1 MSSSSTAL
9 RRRVTHLESRAAQEA
24 AFPEVPPLPL
34 RDPADVVGLLAEQ
47 AEAVRRDPH
56 ADPLDPARTLTL
68 IGGMA
73 LRAMD
78 AAEGRAR
85 LEALERALKA
95 RADQQ
100 RAAEK
105 AKRQRR

>member
-1 MSSSSTAL
+1 MSTAL
-9 RRRVTHLESRAAQEA
+9 RRRVVSLEVRAAAEA
-24 AFPEVPPLPL
+24 AFPKVPRLAL
-34 RDPADVVGLLAEQ
+34 RGPADVVGLLAEQ
-47 AEAVRRDPH
+47 ADAVRNDPH
-56 ADPLDPARTLTL
+56 ADPMDRARTLTS

-85 LEALERALKA
+85 LEALERALKV
-95 RADQQ
+95 RAEQQ

-105 AKRQRR
+105 AKKQRR

>member
-1 MSSSSTAL
+1 MSTSTAL
-9 RRRVTHLESRAAQEA
+9 RRRVTHLEDSAAQEA
-24 AFPEVPPLPL
+24 AFPTVPARPLQA
-34 RDPADVVGLLAEQ
+34 PADVVGLLSEQ
-47 AEAVRRDPH
+47 AETVRRDPH
-56 ADPLDPARTLTL
+56 ADPLDRARTRAL
-68 IGGMA
+68 IGGLA

-78 AAEGRAR
+78 AADGRAR

-100 RAAEK
+100 RAADK

>member
-1 MSSSSTAL
+1 MSTAL
-9 RRRVTHLESRAAQEA
+9 RRRIVSLEVRAAQVA
-24 AFPEVPPLPL
+24 TFRPVPSLPL

-47 AEAVRRDPH
+47 AEAVRQDPH
-56 ADPLDPARTLTL
+56 ADPLDRARTLAV
-68 IGGMA
+68 IGGLA

-78 AAEGRAR
+78 AAAGRAR
-85 LEALERALKA
+85 VEALERALKA

-105 AKRQRR
+105 AKKQRR

>member
-1 MSSSSTAL
+1 MTTAL
-9 RRRVTHLESRAAQEA
+9 RRRVASLEVRAAAEA
-24 AFPEVPPLPL
+24 AFPMVAPRPLQ
-34 RDPADVVGLLAEQ
+34 DPADVVGLLAEQ
-47 AEAVRRDPH
+47 AEAVRQAPH
-56 ADPLDPARTLTL
+56 ADPLDRARTLAV
-68 IGGMA
+68 IGGLA

-78 AAEGRAR
+78 AAAGRAR

-105 AKRQRR
+105 LKRQQQRR

>member
-1 MSSSSTAL
+1 MSTAL
-9 RRRVTHLESRAAQEA
+9 RRRIVSLEARAAQEA
-24 AFPEVPPLPL
+24 AFPAVPPRPL
-34 RDPADVVGLLAEQ
+34 RAPADVVGLLAEQ
-47 AEAVRRDPH
+47 ADAVRNDPH
-56 ADPLDPARTLTL
+56 ADPLDRARTLAV

-85 LEALERALKA
+85 VEALERALKA

>member
-1 MSSSSTAL
+1 MSTAL
-9 RRRVTHLESRAAQEA
+9 RRRVVSLEARAAQEA
-24 AFPEVPPLPL
+24 AFPKVPPLAL

-47 AEAVRRDPH
+47 AEAVRRDPF
-56 ADPLDPARTLTL
+56 AGPLDRARTLTL

-78 AAEGRAR
+78 AAAGRAR

>member
-1 MSSSSTAL
+1 MSTAL
-9 RRRVTHLESRAAQEA
+9 RRRVTHLEVRAAQEA
-24 AFPEVPPLPL
+24 AFPRVLARPL
-34 RDPADVVGLLAEQ
+34 RAPADVVGLLGEQ
-47 AEAVRRDPH
+47 AEAVRNDPF
-56 ADPLDPARTLTL
+56 ADPLDRARTLAL
-68 IGGMA
+68 IGGLV

-78 AAEGRAR
+78 AADGRAR

-105 AKRQRR
+105 AKRQRC

>member
-1 MSSSSTAL
+1 MSTAL
-9 RRRVTHLESRAAQEA
+9 RRRITQLETRAAAEA
-24 AFPEVPPLPL
+24 AFPAVPPLPL

-47 AEAVRRDPH
+47 AEAVRQDPH
-56 ADPLDPARTLTL
+56 ADPLDRARTLAV
-68 IGGMA
+68 IGGLA

-78 AAEGRAR
+78 AAAGRAR

>member
-1 MSSSSTAL
+1 MSTAL
-9 RRRVTHLESRAAQEA
+9 RRRVTHLEARAAAEA
-24 AFPEVPPLPL
+24 AFPTVPARPLQN
-34 RDPADVVGLLAEQ
+34 PADVVGLLAEQ

-56 ADPLDPARTLTL
+56 ADPLDRARTLAV

-85 LEALERALKA
+85 MEALERALKA

>member
-1 MSSSSTAL
+1 MSTAL
-9 RRRVTHLESRAAQEA
+9 RRRVVSLEVRAAQTA
-24 AFPEVPPLPL
+24 AFPTVPPLAL
-34 RDPADVVGLLAEQ
+34 RGPADVVGLLAEQ
-47 AEAVRRDPH
+47 ADAVRNDPF
-56 ADPLDPARTLTL
+56 ADPLDRARTLAV

-105 AKRQRR
+105 AKKQRR

>member
-1 MSSSSTAL
+1 MSTAL
-9 RRRVTHLESRAAQEA
+9 RRRVVSLEVRAAAEA
-24 AFPEVPPLPL
+24 AFPRVPAMPL
-34 RDPADVVGLLAEQ
+34 RAPADVVGLLAEQ
-47 AEAVRRDPH
+47 AEVVRNDPF
-56 ADPLDPARTLTL
+56 ADPLDRARTLAV

-105 AKRQRR
+105 AKKQRR

>member
-1 MSSSSTAL
+1 MSTAL
-9 RRRVTHLESRAAQEA
+9 RRRVVSLEVRAAQAA
-24 AFPEVPPLPL
+24 AFPTVPPLAL
-34 RDPADVVGLLAEQ
+34 RGPADVVSLLAEQ
-47 AEAVRRDPH
+47 ADAVRNDPF
-56 ADPLDPARTLTL
+56 ADPLDRARTLAV

-100 RAAEK
+100 RAADK
-105 AKRQRR
+105 AKRQQRR

>member
-1 MSSSSTAL
+1 MSASTAL
-9 RRRVTHLESRAAQEA
+9 RRRVTHLEVRAAQEA
-24 AFPEVPPLPL
+24 AFPMVPARPLQN
-34 RDPADVVGLLAEQ
+34 PADVVGLLAEQ
-47 AEAVRRDPH
+47 AEAVRQDPH
-56 ADPLDPARTLTL
+56 ADPLDRARTLAV
-68 IGGMA
+68 IGGLA

-78 AAEGRAR
+78 AAAGQAR

-105 AKRQRR
+105 AKRHQRR

>member
-1 MSSSSTAL
+1 MSTAL
-9 RRRVTHLESRAAQEA
+9 RRRVVSLEARAAHEA
-24 AFPEVPPLPL
+24 GLPAVPPRPL
-34 RDPADVVGLLAEQ
+34 QDPADVVGLLAEQ
-47 AEAVRRDPH
+47 AEAVRQAPH
-56 ADPLDPARTLTL
+56 ADPPDRARTLAV

-78 AAEGRAR
+78 AAAGRAR
-85 LEALERALKA
+85 LDALERALKA

-100 RAAEK
+100 RAAER